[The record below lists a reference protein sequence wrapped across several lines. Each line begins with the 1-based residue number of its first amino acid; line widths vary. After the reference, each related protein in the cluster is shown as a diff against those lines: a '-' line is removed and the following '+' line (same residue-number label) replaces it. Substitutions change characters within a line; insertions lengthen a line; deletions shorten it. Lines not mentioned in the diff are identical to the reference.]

1 MGETAVKYLSPQH
14 QRNEGAAEF
23 LRKLVLK
30 EIHYTHSYVMTWLA
44 LSWEGLSGGKVLL
57 TLLLLESAT
66 FALRPAPGAGQRG
79 LLAEVMSSRSR
90 SCSLA

>member
-1 MGETAVKYLSPQH
+1 M
-14 QRNEGAAEF
+14 
-23 LRKLVLK
+23 
-30 EIHYTHSYVMTWLA
+30 
-44 LSWEGLSGGKVLL
+44 LL

-66 FALRPAPGAGQRG
+66 LDLRPAPGAGQRG